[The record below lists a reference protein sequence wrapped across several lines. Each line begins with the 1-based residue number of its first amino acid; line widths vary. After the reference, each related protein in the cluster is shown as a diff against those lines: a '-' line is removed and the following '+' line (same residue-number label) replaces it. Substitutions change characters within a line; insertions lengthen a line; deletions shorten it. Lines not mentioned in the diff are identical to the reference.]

1 MSKGRFSWRPRG
13 GACKG
18 VEDDAQKE
26 KGGGTGGGANS
37 ARNSVVA
44 APTHVEPGRKH
55 MVFFFRGPAS
65 RCWKR
70 KVEQQSS
77 NLGGWL
83 VSLFS
88 GGAMDR

>member
-1 MSKGRFSWRPRG
+1 MSKGRFSRRPRG

-26 KGGGTGGGANS
+26 KGGGTGGANS
-37 ARNSVVA
+37 ARNSVA

-55 MVFFFRGPAS
+55 MVFFFRGPAGC
-65 RCWKR
+65 CWKR

-83 VSLFS
+83 VSLFTCS